1 MSRIITIA
9 SQKGG
14 VGKTTTALNLGHSL
28 SRLGEKVLI
37 IDADPQGG
45 FALSCNLKMRAS
57 AGEGWVHVLRNDA
70 SYKDIVAYLIADSL
84 AAIGV
89 GIENPEDIVFFEK
102 EAEKGNLGKL
112 IQEAAQ
118 DFDYVLIDAPVGV
131 GGIVK
136 ALLAESNCYI
146 PVINCRASTVKS
158 IPKLLGLTEWIK
170 DQVNPELDMIGIL
183 VTMYDQRN
191 QFETKIF
198 NHFKSRLPGSGFLKT
213 VIPFNAAFEAASMKA
228 TPVALVPGGVET
240 AKSYMDLAKEIRA
253 RDLGAASVYITQ
265 DDTPVAE
272 ESEAGEGGE
281 FHTDFLGGILEKMCS
296 AGGFY
301 GAIIADSMGFPLADF
316 SSPLA
321 VDTLAAFSSVL
332 GDSLVKAGSMLEQ
345 EGANNISMDMNDTD
359 KIVLRSF
366 VVHDSLFYLLA
377 VCPQEVNAPG
387 EMQAAV
393 TAIVDVLL

>member
-136 ALLAESNCYI
+136 ALLAVSNCYI

-170 DQVNPELDMIGIL
+170 NQVNPELDMAGIL

-191 QFETKIF
+191 QFETKSEI
-198 NHFKSRLPGSGFLKT
+198 RT
-213 VIPFNAAFEAASMKA
+213 I
-228 TPVALVPGGVET
+228 ALVAQTEPIPAPINFT
-240 AKSYMDLAKEIRA
+240 IS
-253 RDLGAASVYITQ
+253 
-265 DDTPVAE
+265 
-272 ESEAGEGGE
+272 
-281 FHTDFLGGILEKMCS
+281 CS
-296 AGGFY
+296 
-301 GAIIADSMGFPLADF
+301 S
-316 SSPLA
+316 
-321 VDTLAAFSSVL
+321 
-332 GDSLVKAGSMLEQ
+332 
-345 EGANNISMDMNDTD
+345 
-359 KIVLRSF
+359 
-366 VVHDSLFYLLA
+366 
-377 VCPQEVNAPG
+377 
-387 EMQAAV
+387 
-393 TAIVDVLL
+393 

>member
-1 MSRIITIA
+1 MAKIITIA

-45 FALSCNLKMRAS
+45 FALSCNLKMRAAAS
-57 AGEGWVHVLRNDA
+57 VGWVHLLRNGG
-70 SYKDIVAYLIADSL
+70 SYKDIVVYLIADSL
-84 AAIGV
+84 AAVGV
-89 GIENPEDIVFFEK
+89 GVEAPEDIVFFEK
-102 EAEKGNLGKL
+102 EADKGNLGEL
-112 IQEAAQ
+112 IREAAA

-136 ALLAESNCYI
+136 ALLAVSNSYI

-158 IPKLLGLTEWIK
+158 IPKLLALTEWIK
-170 DQVNPELDMIGIL
+170 GQVNPELEMAGIL
-183 VTMYDQRN
+183 VTMYDSHN
-191 QFETKIF
+191 PFEAKIF
-198 NHFKSRLPGSGFLKT
+198 NHFKSRLPGSLFLKS
-213 VIPFNAAFEAASMKA
+213 VIPFSADFEAASMKA
-228 TPVALVPGGVET
+228 TPVALVPGGMAT

-253 RDLGAASVYITQ
+253 RQLGAASIYITPA
-265 DDTPVAE
+265 DAGVAA
-272 ESEAGEGGE
+272 ESGDAGE
-281 FHTDFLGGILEKMCS
+281 FHTDFLGGILKKMCG

-301 GAIIADSMGFPLADF
+301 GAIVADAMGFALADF
-316 SSPLA
+316 NSPVA

-332 GDSLVKAGSMLEQ
+332 GDVLAKAGGMLEQ
-345 EGANNISMDMNDTD
+345 EKANNISMDMNDTD

-366 VVHDSLFYLLA
+366 VVHDSVFYLLA

-393 TAIVDVLL
+393 TAIIDVLL

>member
-1 MSRIITIA
+1 MSSIITVA

-57 AGEGWVHVLRNDA
+57 AGEGWVHVLRNGGN
-70 SYKDIVAYLIADSL
+70 YQDIVAYLIADSL

-112 IQEAAQ
+112 IREAAQ

-136 ALLAESNCYI
+136 ALLAESNAYI
-146 PVINCRASTVKS
+146 PVVNCRASTVKS
-158 IPKLLGLTEWIK
+158 IPKLLGLTEWVK
-170 DQVNPELDMIGIL
+170 EQVNPELDMTGIL

-198 NHFKSRLPGSGFLKT
+198 NHFKSRLPGSVFLKT
-213 VIPFNAAFEAASMKA
+213 VIPFNADFEAASMKA
-228 TPVALVPGGVET
+228 TPVALVPGGMET

-253 RDLGAASVYITQ
+253 RQLGEASVYITS
-265 DDTPVAE
+265 DDAPVAE
-272 ESEAGEGGE
+272 EGEAGEVGE

-296 AGGFY
+296 SGGFY
-301 GAIIADSMGFPLADF
+301 GAIVADAMGFALADF
-316 SSPLA
+316 SSPVA

-332 GDSLVKAGSMLEQ
+332 GDALAKAGSMLDQ
-345 EGANNISMDMNDTD
+345 EAANNISMDMNGTD
-359 KIVLRSF
+359 KIILRSF
-366 VVHDSLFYLLA
+366 VVHDSVFYLLA
-377 VCPQEVNAPG
+377 VCPQEVDAPG

-393 TAIVDVLL
+393 SAIIDVLL